1 MSISVENRL
10 QKYVDTALP
19 ISLEVPRTKKHVS
32 LITTRKGAILA
43 YGTNQLRT
51 HPLAKQYGYRY
62 DEVHSELDALLKLPK
77 GADRNDLVL
86 LNFRFNRFGDMR
98 ISKPCC
104 LCLPWCQAVFSD
116 IFYSTDEGMVRL

>member
-10 QKYVDTALP
+10 QKYVDMALP
-19 ISLEVPRTKKHVS
+19 ISLEVPRSKKHVS
-32 LITTRKGAILA
+32 LITTRKGAVLA
-43 YGTNQLRT
+43 YGTNQFRT

-116 IFYSTDEGMVRL
+116 IFYSTDEGIMRL

>member
-1 MSISVENRL
+1 MSISVENKL
-10 QKYVDTALP
+10 LKYASIALP
-19 ISLEVPRTKKHVS
+19 ISSEICRPKKHVS
-32 LITTRKGAILA
+32 LITTKKGAILA
-43 YGTNQLRT
+43 YGTNQFRT
-51 HPLAKQYGYRY
+51 HPLAKQYGYRF

-116 IFYSTDEGMVRL
+116 IFYSTDEGMIKL

>member
-1 MSISVENRL
+1 MSISITNRL
-10 QKYVDTALP
+10 LKYADTALE
-19 ISLEVPRTKKHVS
+19 ISREVCRSKRHVS
-32 LITTRKGAILA
+32 LITTKKGSILA
-43 YGTNQLRT
+43 CGTNQFRT

-77 GADRNDLVL
+77 GADRNDLIL

-116 IFYSTDEGMVRL
+116 IFYSTDKGVIKL